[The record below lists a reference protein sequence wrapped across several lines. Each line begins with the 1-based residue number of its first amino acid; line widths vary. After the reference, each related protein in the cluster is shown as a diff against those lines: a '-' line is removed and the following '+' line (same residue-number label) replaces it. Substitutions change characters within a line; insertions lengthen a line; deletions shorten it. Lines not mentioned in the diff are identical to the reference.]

1 MTTRLLFPPP
11 SDEASAKR
19 VTFGV
24 KQPVIPSWPWRATM
38 LTALNAYSLWS
49 LTWLQFVTTL
59 AFFAYDGSNLWFYAV
74 RSYPFGLSIPEGF
87 LAFSIAL
94 SVFALCA
101 VVGGTW
107 GVPRLWKRVFTVSLF
122 VGFAIAFS
130 CLNLHLRH
138 YCYAQALHFR
148 QEALD
153 RYHRNLTV
161 NYDSDDPWTTSMLEW
176 DREVFE
182 RYDKEIRAY
191 RERYGLAE

>member
-1 MTTRLLFPPP
+1 
-11 SDEASAKR
+11 
-19 VTFGV
+19 
-24 KQPVIPSWPWRATM
+24 M

-59 AFFAYDGSNLWFYAV
+59 ACFAYDGSNLWFYTT
-74 RSYPFGLSIPEGF
+74 SSDPFQLSIPEGF

-101 VVGGTW
+101 VLGGTRR
-107 GVPRLWKRVFTVSLF
+107 VPRLWKRVFVVSLF
-122 VGFAIAFS
+122 IGFAIGFS

-148 QEALD
+148 EEALD

-182 RYDKEIRAY
+182 RYDKGIRAY
-191 RERYGLAE
+191 RERYGLEE